1 MPEIGALS
9 SGILVVVSLA
19 GIVFVMV
26 SGRASRVEQRLSD
39 LSGGRPEAAGGV
51 GVFDP
56 RPGTADVTAV
66 RPGARPIDRAL
77 TRRLQQ
83 EEKKKDLKQ
92 RLVQAGVYRPAA
104 LRMFVVVRV
113 LLFAGPVAG
122 GLVLAKMGGYAP
134 AKGLLL
140 GLAVGA
146 GGTIA
151 PSFWLDIQKR
161 SRQTKIRRALPD
173 ALDVM
178 VICLQGGLSLT
189 AAITRVASEL
199 ATAHPMLAVE
209 LKILERQV
217 QLGRTVGEGMREL
230 AKRFDL
236 EELRS
241 MASVIVQA
249 ERVGSSIASALEVF
263 AQTLRER
270 RYQRAEEMAQKAVI
284 KMIFP
289 MPFCIFPALLIVLIG
304 PAAIIIYER
313 LIKAILSSGAADSPF
328 L

>member
-1 MPEIGALS
+1 MRPA
-9 SGILVVVSLA
+9 SGLVD
-19 GIVFVMV
+19 
-26 SGRASRVEQRLSD
+26 RA
-39 LSGGRPEAAGGV
+39 
-51 GVFDP
+51 
-56 RPGTADVTAV
+56 AV
-66 RPGARPIDRAL
+66 RHMER
-77 TRRLQQ
+77 

-92 RLVQAGVYRPAA
+92 RLTQAGLYRPGAMRVFIVFRVA
-104 LRMFVVVRV
+104 LAV
-113 LLFAGPVAG
+113 GPVIG
-122 GLVLAKMGGYAP
+122 GAVLAKMGHFP
-134 AKGLLL
+134 LMNGLMV

-151 PSFWLDIQKR
+151 PSFWLDHLKR

-189 AAITRVASEL
+189 GAIARVASEL

-217 QLGRTVGEGMREL
+217 QLGRTAGEGIREL
-230 AKRFDL
+230 ARRFDL

-249 ERVGSSIASALEVF
+249 EHVGSSIASALEVF
-263 AQTLRER
+263 ASTLRER

-289 MPFCIFPALLIVLIG
+289 MAFCIFPALMIVLIG

-313 LIKAILSSGAADSPF
+313 LIKAILSSGGVGLGP
-328 L
+328 